1 MESRRGGVKKIIHLF
16 IIDLQKRTPTEKLHK
31 ITKLCVRKRERVCV
45 CVCVDAESKPYFISS
60 GDKDSLVRRLIRKK
74 ELRYEAGWRS
84 SSKTQ
89 FGSTIPSPSVALY

>member
-31 ITKLCVRKRERVCV
+31 ITKLCVRERERVCV
-45 CVCVDAESKPYFISS
+45 HAESKPYFISS

-74 ELRYEAGWRS
+74 EPRYEAGWRS

-89 FGSTIPSPSVALY
+89 FASTIPSPSVALY